1 MFDLAD
7 VLATN
12 LLGADLTG
20 SDLTGSDLTGS
31 DLTGSSAEEVPV
43 RLRERLVARAGAEH
57 GLDVLYRV
65 VDSPL
70 GPLLLAATEAG
81 LVRVAYAAQDH
92 DAVLS
97 DLADRIG
104 SRILRTGSG
113 LDEVA
118 RQLDAFFTG
127 ALVSVEVP
135 LDLRL
140 ATGFRRQV
148 LEHLRHIPA
157 GQTETYAEVARG
169 AGSPRAVRAVGT
181 ACATNPVPIVVP
193 CHRVVR
199 TDGSLGG
206 YLGGAEAKA
215 WLLAREAAA

>member
-1 MFDLAD
+1 MSDLSHL
-7 VLATN
+7 LATD
-12 LLGADLTG
+12 LLATDLTRSG
-20 SDLTGSDLTGS
+20 SG
-31 DLTGSSAEEVPV
+31 AEEVPT
-43 RLRERLVARAGAEH
+43 RLRERLVARARSEH

-97 DLADRIG
+97 DLAARIG
-104 SRILRTGSG
+104 PRILRTGSG

-118 RQLDAFFTG
+118 RQLDAFFAG
-127 ALVSVEVP
+127 ALVSVDVP

-140 ATGFRRQV
+140 ASGFRRQV

-157 GQTETYAEVARG
+157 GRTETYAEVARG
-169 AGSPRAVRAVGT
+169 AGRPRAVRAVGT